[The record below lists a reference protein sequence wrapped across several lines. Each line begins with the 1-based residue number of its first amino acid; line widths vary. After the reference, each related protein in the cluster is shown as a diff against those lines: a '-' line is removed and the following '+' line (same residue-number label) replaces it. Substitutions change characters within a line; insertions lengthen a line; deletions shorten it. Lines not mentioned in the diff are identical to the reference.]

1 MKKLL
6 VFLLSAVLMLGAFV
20 GCKADVDNHIG
31 DDDSSEASSTESTPT
46 SSNGLTSSELEEFWG
61 NADLDVEGG
70 TSSEDNTS
78 EDETTGDE
86 TTPGGNETTPGGDE
100 NESKD
105 ENTSSEED
113 GGEETPGGSG
123 NDEDEFNNYV
133 PGEKDEGFGPW
144 I

>member
-6 VFLLSAVLMLGAFV
+6 VFLLSAVLMLGTFV
-20 GCKADVDNHIG
+20 GCKADDSHIG

-61 NADLDVEGG
+61 NTDLDVEGG
-70 TSSEDNTS
+70 TSSEGNTS
-78 EDETTGDE
+78 ED
-86 TTPGGNETTPGGDE
+86 ETTPGGDE

-144 I
+144 V

>member
-20 GCKADVDNHIG
+20 GCKADVDSHIG

-46 SSNGLTSSELEEFWG
+46 SSNDLTSSELEEFWG

-86 TTPGGNETTPGGDE
+86 

-105 ENTSSEED
+105 ENTSSEEA
-113 GGEETPGGSG
+113 GSEETPGGSG

-144 I
+144 V